1 MTGVPAGWVT
11 NPDLSRIDE
20 VVVVE
25 LIPGSG
31 HGNGGWSDL
40 AWIEVYGRRRRKAG
54 KLSE

>member
-1 MTGVPAGWVT
+1 MTAVPAGWVT

-20 VVVVE
+20 VGVVE

-54 KLSE
+54 KLSD